1 VKTRV
6 FTIIILFSRR
16 TIKILEADEQVRLRV
31 EAYEATALRNVNR
44 HDPHLKF
51 LKIYFGSI
59 KFPDNKRRN
68 NEQGY
73 QALQANERLRLRVE
87 AHRAAAYKN
96 TKIIDLTLDGAS
108 SYFLLVLKGEI

>member
-1 VKTRV
+1 M
-6 FTIIILFSRR
+6 
-16 TIKILEADEQVRLRV
+16 

-44 HDPHLKF
+44 QDPHLKF
-51 LKIYFGSI
+51 LKKYFGSI

-87 AHRAAAYKN
+87 AHGAAAYKN